1 MSILVIGNIIFLLS
15 TLVIGINLHR
25 KYVGLEKIY
34 FIVYFFCLVG
44 FTVSLN
50 YYVNKIKKLN
60 S

>member
-1 MSILVIGNIIFLLS
+1 MSTLVIGNIIFLLS

-25 KYVGLEKIY
+25 KYVGLEKYTLLYI
-34 FIVYFFCLVG
+34 FCLVG

>member
-1 MSILVIGNIIFLLS
+1 MIGNIIFLLS